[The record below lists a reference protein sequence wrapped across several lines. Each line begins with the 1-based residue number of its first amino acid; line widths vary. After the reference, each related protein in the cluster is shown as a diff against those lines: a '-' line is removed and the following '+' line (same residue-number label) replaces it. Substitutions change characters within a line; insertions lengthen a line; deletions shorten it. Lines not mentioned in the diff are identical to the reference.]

1 MDSTGSLFYRTLCL
15 IIRLIFVKNDQ
26 FGNKYFEFIANL
38 FYYSFVFYLV
48 LVMSNVTGNI

>member
-26 FGNKYFEFIANL
+26 FGNKYFEFIAF
-38 FYYSFVFYLV
+38 FYTFVFCLIV
-48 LVMSNVTGNI
+48 VMFNVTGNI

>member
-26 FGNKYFEFIANL
+26 FGNKYFEFIAFVL
-38 FYYSFVFYLV
+38 FICV
-48 LVMSNVTGNI
+48 LLNIGYV